1 APIQPGSPRK
11 KAAVDKTA
19 KIPKRKRSKAQQ
31 RAYRIAAERAL
42 NDAYVADVTNSPFS
56 QRCRIESP
64 RSQA

>member
-42 NDAYVADVTNSPFS
+42 NDAHILEWNKPRPSEPGE
-56 QRCRIESP
+56 RC
-64 RSQA
+64 